1 MTADP
6 DPVQARW
13 TDQQQSQYDARVR
26 SALDRTVRERFGVR
40 LALLLGFTSVFG
52 LWLFSGYQ
60 LLRNLERIQDNL
72 QRVQQSY
79 ARGEQA
85 LIKVRT
91 NVLLGSIYLRDAL
104 IDSAAPRREYYR
116 ASLTRL
122 RDEIDPLVVSSM
134 QQSASPE
141 REQWAR
147 LRDELRDYWAS
158 RELAFGE
165 TSRTAGDAYQLLRQ
179 SVVPKREGVLQ
190 IVDQLS
196 DLQTAAHRREE
207 METEQLYQA
216 VRARIIAIGGVTLV
230 VAFAAALAA
239 SRRVSHLQ
247 RQVEQQRS
255 AEQRIRHDLERLSA
269 RLVDIQERE
278 RRDISRELHD
288 AVGQAL
294 TAVKMDIGIAL
305 RGDLNDRTRAA
316 LDEAKDITENTLQ
329 SVRDLSQLLHPSTL
343 DDFGLPETLRAYLK
357 RFSERTG
364 IRTHLIATLPDRL
377 PSATEACVYRIIQ
390 EAMNNVARHSEASE
404 CHVTLGAAAREL
416 RLAIEDNGRGLQSAA
431 GVNGHGLG
439 LIAMRER
446 AQAQN
451 GSFTIGPRPG
461 GGTRIV
467 VTIAVPVTAYDA
479 EQEIARQAQAG

>member
-1 MTADP
+1 
-6 DPVQARW
+6 
-13 TDQQQSQYDARVR
+13 
-26 SALDRTVRERFGVR
+26 
-40 LALLLGFTSVFG
+40 
-52 LWLFSGYQ
+52 
-60 LLRNLERIQDNL
+60 
-72 QRVQQSY
+72 
-79 ARGEQA
+79 
-85 LIKVRT
+85 
-91 NVLLGSIYLRDAL
+91 
-104 IDSAAPRREYYR
+104 
-116 ASLTRL
+116 
-122 RDEIDPLVVSSM
+122 
-134 QQSASPE
+134 
-141 REQWAR
+141 
-147 LRDELRDYWAS
+147 
-158 RELAFGE
+158 
-165 TSRTAGDAYQLLRQ
+165 LLRQ

-196 DLQTAAHRREE
+196 ELQNAAHRREE
-207 METEQLYQA
+207 LETEQLYEA

-239 SRRVSHLQ
+239 SRRVSRLQ

-255 AEQRIRHDLERLSA
+255 AEQRIRRDLERLSA

-316 LDEAKDITENTLQ
+316 LDEAKDITETTLQ
-329 SVRDLSQLLHPSTL
+329 GVRDLSQLLHPSTL

-364 IRTHLIATLPDRL
+364 IRTHLVATLPDRL
-377 PSATEACVYRIIQ
+377 PSAIEACVYRIIQ

-404 CHVTLGAAAREL
+404 CHVTLGVAAEEL
-416 RLAIEDNGRGLQSAA
+416 QLAIEDNGRGLQSAA

-451 GSFTIGPRPG
+451 GSFTIGPRAG
-461 GGTRIV
+461 GGTHIV
-467 VTIAVPVTAYDA
+467 VTIAVPVAAYDA
-479 EQEIARQAQAG
+479 EQEIAPRAQAG